1 MSANISCLYCSFDA
15 TEENCQLILLS
26 LYILHKV
33 LPNQLDVKEMNSAVT
48 ENLNV
53 PPR

>member
-15 TEENCQLILLS
+15 TEENCQLISLS
-26 LYILHKV
+26 ILHKV

-48 ENLNV
+48 ENLDV